1 MLLPKD
7 CNDFTAGSLGPL
19 DVMTGK
25 GKDKLFDEK
34 AIFGSVCK
42 HETPYRFVNLK
53 HGERYVIFSISST
66 ECFNLSSNGKS
77 KQLCAI

>member
-1 MLLPKD
+1 M
-7 CNDFTAGSLGPL
+7 GPL

-42 HETPYRFVNLK
+42 HETPNRFVNLK
-53 HGERYVIFSISST
+53 RGERYVIFI
-66 ECFNLSSNGKS
+66 FS
-77 KQLCAI
+77 KRASQMIV